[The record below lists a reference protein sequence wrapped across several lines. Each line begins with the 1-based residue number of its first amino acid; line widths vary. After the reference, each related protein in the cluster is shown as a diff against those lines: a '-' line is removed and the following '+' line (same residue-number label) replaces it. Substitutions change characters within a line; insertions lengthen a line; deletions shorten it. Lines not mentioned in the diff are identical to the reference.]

1 MMALKCLRCGSLNAE
16 VAIMKS
22 VAPVV
27 VATISPRGIGMVVGS
42 LSGTIASGVVPYR
55 VAERLRYQQR
65 RLSPRA
71 GCEHRKPYVL

>member
-22 VAPVV
+22 VATTTG
-27 VATISPRGIGMVVGS
+27 ATISPRCIGMVVGS
-42 LSGTIASGVVPYR
+42 LSGTIAYGVVPYC
-55 VAERLRYQQR
+55 VAERLRYQRR

-71 GCEHRKPYVL
+71 GCGYREPYVL